1 MDEGS
6 KVKWGGQGV
15 KAPVHQEAR
24 SSSRARG
31 TRAVTHARRKAPG
44 WGGARLT
51 LFKLF
56 LRTVIMHWSVC
67 NPKFS

>member
-1 MDEGS
+1 MGGS
-6 KVKWGGQGV
+6 RGGCG
-15 KAPVHQEAR
+15 KTRRRERRRESAG
-24 SSSRARG
+24 RG
-31 TRAVTHARRKAPG
+31 MTHAPLKAAG
-44 WGGARLT
+44 WETRLT